1 MRNTVIARRYA
12 RALLRLA
19 LEQQALEPVRADL
32 RELHRLLRASP
43 ELAWLLGRGP
53 LGVEARATHLHRL
66 LDGRLH
72 PLALRFLLFLNQR
85 RRLVLLETML
95 VLFEE
100 LCDQQDGVVRVQI
113 TAAHALT
120 ATQLAALQGKL
131 AARLQRPMKTAV
143 AVDAK
148 LIGGF
153 KVQIGDD
160 VQDYSLATQLAL
172 LRQQWLG
179 TNLN

>member
-19 LEQQALEPVRADL
+19 LDQQAVAPVRADL
-32 RELHRLLRASP
+32 RELHGLLRASP

-53 LGVEARATHLHRL
+53 LGVEARATQVRRL
-66 LDGRLH
+66 LEGRLH

-85 RRLVLLETML
+85 RRLALLDTLLTM
-95 VLFEE
+95 FEE

-113 TAAHALT
+113 TAAHTLT
-120 ATQLAALQGKL
+120 EAQLAALQGKL

-143 AVDAK
+143 AVDTK

-160 VQDYSLATQLAL
+160 VQDFSLATQLAL

-179 TNLN
+179 TTLN

>member
-12 RALLRLA
+12 RALLNLA
-19 LEQQALEPVRADL
+19 LEQQVLTPVRADL
-32 RELHRLLRASP
+32 RELHGLLRASP

-53 LGVEARATHLHRL
+53 LGVELRATQVKKL
-66 LDGRLH
+66 LEGRLH
-72 PLALRFLLFLNQR
+72 PLALRFLLFLNAR
-85 RRLVLLETML
+85 RRLVLLDTL
-95 VLFEE
+95 LTIFEE
-100 LCDQQDGVVRVQI
+100 LCDQQEGVVRVQI
-113 TAAHALT
+113 TAAHELSAP
-120 ATQLAALQGKL
+120 QLAALQGKL

-143 AVDAK
+143 TVDAK

-153 KVQIGDD
+153 KLQIGDD
-160 VQDYSLATQLAL
+160 VQDFSLATQLAL

>member
-19 LEQQALEPVRADL
+19 LDQQALTGVRADL
-32 RELHRLLRASP
+32 RELHGLLRASP

-53 LGVEARATHLHRL
+53 LGMEARATHIRRL
-66 LDGRLH
+66 LEGRLQ
-72 PLALRFLLFLNQR
+72 PLALRFLLFLNAR
-85 RRLVLLETML
+85 RRLVLLDTML
-95 VLFEE
+95 TIFEE
-100 LCDQQDGVVRVQI
+100 LCDQQDGVLRVQI
-113 TAAHALT
+113 TAAHALS
-120 ATQLAALQGKL
+120 AAQLAALQGKL
-131 AARLQRPMKTAV
+131 GARLQRPMKTQV
-143 AVDAK
+143 TVDAK

-153 KVQIGDD
+153 KLQIGDD
-160 VQDYSLATQLAL
+160 VQDFSLATQLAL